1 MRYFL
6 ILLFSINIYATQMT
20 VESCIKTF
28 DMCIERCHST
38 CSLDGTQD
46 KTCTKECKTKRD
58 KCLSVVFKIQKDKK

>member
-1 MRYFL
+1 
-6 ILLFSINIYATQMT
+6 MT